1 GPPGHR
7 AGAHRRQHADLL
19 VGAGAHPDLLG
30 HAPVAAG
37 GRHRHAA
44 PPRAAGGEPRALR
57 RRRAGAADALGHAG
71 GPRPGL
77 RAHRAGQ
84 GTAGAAGGDQ
94 ARAQERAHP
103 RDDGARRSVRSPAGW
118 RHPHRDGVLVAGHG
132 PLSDRRDR
140 PARLS
145 GHPGRDPRL
154 RRGGGDHQFAGGCVL
169 WRAGSAGA
177 ARVKASPALRRLAR
191 HGGAR
196 FGAVVVVVFAAVA
209 ILAPWVAPYDPEA
222 IALNRNLAAPSWGH
236 PFGTDSLG
244 RDVLSRTI
252 WGARIS
258 LTIGFVSVG
267 LAMVGGIPLGAL
279 SAWAGGWTDR
289 LLMRSAD
296 VLISFPT
303 LLLAIV
309 VITIFGPGLGH

>member
-1 GPPGHR
+1 MK
-7 AGAHRRQHADLL
+7 
-19 VGAGAHPDLLG
+19 
-30 HAPVAAG
+30 
-37 GRHRHAA
+37 
-44 PPRAAGGEPRALR
+44 
-57 RRRAGAADALGHAG
+57 
-71 GPRPGL
+71 
-77 RAHRAGQ
+77 
-84 GTAGAAGGDQ
+84 
-94 ARAQERAHP
+94 
-103 RDDGARRSVRSPAGW
+103 S
-118 RHPHRDGVLVAGHG
+118 
-132 PLSDRRDR
+132 
-140 PARLS
+140 
-145 GHPGRDPRL
+145 
-154 RRGGGDHQFAGGCVL
+154 
-169 WRAGSAGA
+169 
-177 ARVKASPALRRLAR
+177 LRRLTR

-209 ILAPWVAPYDPEA
+209 LLAPWVAPYDPEG
-222 IALNRNLAAPSWGH
+222 IALGENLTGPSWRH

-267 LAMVGGIPLGAL
+267 LAMVGGVPLGAL

-309 VITIFGPGLGH
+309 VITIFGPGLGHAMLAIGLAQVPLYARLTRAAVLRVKALNFVEAARAGGAGEWRLLLRHVLPNCLPPLLVQSTLMFATAILSAAYLGFLGLGAQPPTPEWGTMLAKARDFLRTAPHVSIFPGLTIMLTVLGLNLLGDGLRDVLDPQTPA

>member
-1 GPPGHR
+1 M
-7 AGAHRRQHADLL
+7 
-19 VGAGAHPDLLG
+19 
-30 HAPVAAG
+30 
-37 GRHRHAA
+37 
-44 PPRAAGGEPRALR
+44 
-57 RRRAGAADALGHAG
+57 
-71 GPRPGL
+71 
-77 RAHRAGQ
+77 
-84 GTAGAAGGDQ
+84 
-94 ARAQERAHP
+94 
-103 RDDGARRSVRSPAGW
+103 
-118 RHPHRDGVLVAGHG
+118 
-132 PLSDRRDR
+132 
-140 PARLS
+140 
-145 GHPGRDPRL
+145 
-154 RRGGGDHQFAGGCVL
+154 
-169 WRAGSAGA
+169 
-177 ARVKASPALRRLAR
+177 KASPALRRLAR

-309 VITIFGPGLGH
+309 VITIFGPGLGHAMLAIGIAQVPLYARLTRAAVLRIKVQHFVEAARASGAGEWRIVARHVLPNCLPPLLVQSTLLFATAILSAAYLGFLGLGAQPPTPEWGTMLAKARDFLRTAPHVSIFPGLTILVTVLGLNLLGDGLRDVLDPT

>member
-1 GPPGHR
+1 
-7 AGAHRRQHADLL
+7 
-19 VGAGAHPDLLG
+19 
-30 HAPVAAG
+30 
-37 GRHRHAA
+37 
-44 PPRAAGGEPRALR
+44 
-57 RRRAGAADALGHAG
+57 
-71 GPRPGL
+71 
-77 RAHRAGQ
+77 
-84 GTAGAAGGDQ
+84 
-94 ARAQERAHP
+94 
-103 RDDGARRSVRSPAGW
+103 
-118 RHPHRDGVLVAGHG
+118 
-132 PLSDRRDR
+132 
-140 PARLS
+140 
-145 GHPGRDPRL
+145 
-154 RRGGGDHQFAGGCVL
+154 
-169 WRAGSAGA
+169 
-177 ARVKASPALRRLAR
+177 VKASPALRRLAR

-209 ILAPWVAPYDPEA
+209 MLAPWVAPYDPEA
-222 IALNRNLAAPSWGH
+222 IALNSNLAAPSWGH

-309 VITIFGPGLGH
+309 VITIFGPGLGHAMLAIGIAQVPLYARLTRAAVLRIKVQHFVEAARASGAGEWRIVARHVLPNCLPPLLVQSTLLFATAILSAAYLGFLGLGAQPPTPEWGTMLAKARDFLRTAPHVSIFPGLTILVTVLGLNLLGDGLRDVLDPQM